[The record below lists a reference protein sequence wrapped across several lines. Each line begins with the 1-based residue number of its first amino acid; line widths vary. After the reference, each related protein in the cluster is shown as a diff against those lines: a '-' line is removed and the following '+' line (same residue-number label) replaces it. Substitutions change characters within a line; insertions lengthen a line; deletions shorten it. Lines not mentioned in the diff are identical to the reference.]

1 MSTSNRLYTLLKL
14 GKESNFKQA
23 IFHSPEFCCILS
35 KKADLVDGKVP
46 LDQLPAGLGLINFY
60 DNFTALNTALPQPQ
74 SVDMI
79 AAVRNSQGTSWLPG
93 SLGGTFYPK
102 GYYRSTGVTWEFFG
116 DFSYQATLVD
126 VNLGV
131 NNDQFVTPYTLAN
144 AAQWNTKNAAIQ
156 FENGGVPL
164 GLIGNVDEID
174 FTGLLTATRVG
185 NKVTVNA
192 SGSSGSTAEGVVN
205 TYTAGEILS
214 GGVAVIMDTD
224 AKVYKMDIN
233 NSYHW
238 DKYIGITTQA
248 AIANDPINVITCG
261 VTTLLGSGWA
271 PGTPYYIS
279 STGVL
284 STTNPAPGFCKQVG
298 VGINTD
304 MINIVNYSEFVLI

>member
-144 AAQWNTKNAAIQ
+144 AAQWNTKNDAIQ
-156 FENGGVPL
+156 YQ
-164 GLIGNVDEID
+164 DE
-174 FTGLLTATRVG
+174 
-185 NKVTVNA
+185 TVNQGTPGTVDTINYTGA
-192 SGSSGSTAEGVVN
+192 GVVVSRIADTLTVTISGSSYTVINISTTPYSVIPTSGLYVYLVDATVGNITINLPTAVGNTAEYEFKKIDATSGTVIVTPNGAELIDGEVN
-205 TYTAGEILS
+205 QTILYQNTS
-214 GGVAVIMDTD
+214 FTI
-224 AKVYKMDIN
+224 ISN
-233 NSYHW
+233 NSNF
-238 DKYIGITTQA
+238 YI
-248 AIANDPINVITCG
+248 
-261 VTTLLGSGWA
+261 
-271 PGTPYYIS
+271 
-279 STGVL
+279 
-284 STTNPAPGFCKQVG
+284 
-298 VGINTD
+298 TD
-304 MINIVNYSEFVLI
+304 